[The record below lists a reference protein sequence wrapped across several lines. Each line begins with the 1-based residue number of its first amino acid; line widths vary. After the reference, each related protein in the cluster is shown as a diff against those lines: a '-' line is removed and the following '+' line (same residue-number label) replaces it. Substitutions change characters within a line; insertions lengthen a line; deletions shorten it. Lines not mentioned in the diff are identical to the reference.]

1 MTTLYV
7 GSYLAHTSLSL
18 STNHIVELLNLDQV
32 TTTMAAVPAVPL
44 APALAAKPVVA
55 AASSPS
61 PSTPVATPGSG
72 SITSKEWV
80 IPPRPKP
87 GRKPATDTPP
97 TKRKAQNRAA
107 QRAFRERRAAR
118 VNELEDQI
126 KEIEDEHEMQLT
138 AFKDQIRNL
147 SQEMEQC
154 RNEMSR
160 WRDRCQS
167 LEKEVSIER
176 GAKEALA
183 KELRSS
189 FSGPDSVNHPRLRG
203 SSRSGPSDAGV
214 NEAGQDRHRDNSGNE
229 QGNFPLGCGNC
240 LSTHCQCI
248 EDAFRMPGIE
258 EQGKSHSKSVGSPN
272 PGTRRQV
279 QSEPEIKPEPEE
291 MEIDFTSRFAGI
303 QPQPNSSNDVS
314 SPPVDPCGFCQDG
327 TPCICAEMAAQEEQR
342 PRRDSFDNN
351 RLAPIQS
358 LSQFT
363 PPPSEGDVR
372 SEVTLPPISEATN
385 PCANGPG
392 TCSQCLSDP
401 RSTLFCK
408 SLAASRSASAAPSG
422 CCGGKGPE
430 GGCCQSRNPNPPQRS
445 APNPATTSSN
455 ADSLTLSCADTFTT
469 LSRHPNFSRASDEIS
484 TWLPKLHTLP
494 NPRDLRP
501 VEQSDSRAALEVEAA
516 SVMGVLRYFD
526 RRFAHK

>member
-1 MTTLYV
+1 
-7 GSYLAHTSLSL
+7 
-18 STNHIVELLNLDQV
+18 
-32 TTTMAAVPAVPL
+32 MATVPAVPL

-61 PSTPVATPGSG
+61 PSTPVGTPGSV
-72 SITSKEWV
+72 TSKEWV

-126 KEIEDEHEMQLT
+126 KEIEEEHEMQLT
-138 AFKDQIRNL
+138 TFKDQIKNL
-147 SQEMEQC
+147 SQEVEQC
-154 RNEMSR
+154 RNETNW
-160 WRDRCQS
+160 WRDRCQA

-176 GAKEALA
+176 NANEALA

-189 FSGPDSVNHPRLRG
+189 NPEQNSVNLPRLRK
-203 SSRSGPSDAGV
+203 STRTGPSDAEV
-214 NEAGQDRHRDNSGNE
+214 NELGQDRHRDNSAGERGNV
-229 QGNFPLGCGNC
+229 PLGCGNC
-240 LSTHCQCI
+240 MSTHCQCI

-258 EQGKSHSKSVGSPN
+258 EQEKSHSKGTGSPN
-272 PGTRRQV
+272 SGTSRKV
-279 QSEPEIKPEPEE
+279 QSEPEIKTEPEE
-291 MEIDFTSRFAGI
+291 MEIDFTTRFANT
-303 QPQPNSSNDVS
+303 QPQTNSSNTVS

-342 PRRDSFDNN
+342 PQRDTFDNN
-351 RLAPIQS
+351 RLAPIQN

-392 TCSQCLSDP
+392 TCAQCLSDP

-408 SLAASRSASAAPSG
+408 SLAASRSGSAAPSG
-422 CCGGKGPE
+422 CCGGKGSD
-430 GGCCQSRNPNPPQRS
+430 GGCCQSRNSNPPRDP
-445 APNPATTSSN
+445 APIKPPLHP
-455 ADSLTLSCADTFTT
+455 LTQNL
-469 LSRHPNFSRASDEIS
+469 
-484 TWLPKLHTLP
+484 
-494 NPRDLRP
+494 
-501 VEQSDSRAALEVEAA
+501 
-516 SVMGVLRYFD
+516 
-526 RRFAHK
+526 